1 MSVLDA
7 TTGAF
12 PRVERLLEESWE
24 DRARRAS
31 RRELRSESLAAAAFA
46 LAAVSLLV
54 VAGAP
59 GFDPLAAGV
68 LVAGYAVVSRIE
80 FPVGAGYVVPSQ
92 LVLVPMLV
100 LLPPATVPALAAAGL
115 FCGAL
120 LDLALRRGHPER
132 LLFSLPDAWHAVGAA
147 LVFVAAGSPGPD
159 ELRAPVLVGAFAA
172 CCAFDLLSAMVREA
186 GALGIRPQVQAR
198 VFGLVWTVDAC
209 LVPVGYLAAVQA
221 GDGPGAVGLV
231 APLSGLLLLLARDR
245 RRRIDMAH
253 GRLELVRHER
263 TRLQSAVRRLGEAF
277 AAKLDLQSVLAIALR
292 ASVEALDADAG
303 RLSFAA
309 GGQRVELTEPED
321 QTDLVPAAGPQG
333 PVHVGEH
340 WAMTLPLDPPDEALR
355 AHGSITIARR
365 DRPFEPD
372 EVTLFTELVERVRTA
387 ASEVLAHRRLQEQ
400 ALTDQLTG
408 LGNRRQLRQ
417 DLDGCFAGGREGLLA
432 LFDLNGFKHFNDRH
446 GHLAG
451 DRLLERLGV
460 ALSAAVT
467 PGGTAYRLG
476 GDEFCVLLP
485 YERAS
490 AATELGAAAA
500 ALTESGDG
508 YTITTAYGVVL
519 LPHEAADADAAL
531 QVADERMYAQ
541 KRGRDVT
548 GQRHAADAL
557 MDALASR
564 APGLRN
570 HAAEVGALAV
580 ETGRRL
586 GLDERAL
593 GELELAAE
601 LHDIGKVAVSDAI
614 LEKPGPLD
622 ELEWEIVRRHTV
634 LGQELLEATEALRPL
649 APIVRASHER
659 WDGGGYP
666 DRLAGDAIPLG
677 ARIIAVCDAY
687 DAMTSDRSYRRR
699 LPGDLALQELAETA
713 GSQFDPE
720 VVDAFLSGRRRIGQ
734 PA

>member
-1 MSVLDA
+1 M
-7 TTGAF
+7 
-12 PRVERLLEESWE
+12 
-24 DRARRAS
+24 
-31 RRELRSESLAAAAFA
+31 
-46 LAAVSLLV
+46 
-54 VAGAP
+54 
-59 GFDPLAAGV
+59 
-68 LVAGYAVVSRIE
+68 
-80 FPVGAGYVVPSQ
+80 
-92 LVLVPMLV
+92 
-100 LLPPATVPALAAAGL
+100 
-115 FCGAL
+115 
-120 LDLALRRGHPER
+120 
-132 LLFSLPDAWHAVGAA
+132 
-147 LVFVAAGSPGPD
+147 VF
-159 ELRAPVLVGAFAA
+159 
-172 CCAFDLLSAMVREA
+172 
-186 GALGIRPQVQAR
+186 
-198 VFGLVWTVDAC
+198 
-209 LVPVGYLAAVQA
+209 
-221 GDGPGAVGLV
+221 V

-245 RRRIDMAH
+245 RRRIEMAH

-277 AAKLDLQSVLAIALR
+277 AAKLDLESILAIALR

-303 RLSFAA
+303 RLAFDGA
-309 GGQRVELTEPED
+309 GRRLELTEPD
-321 QTDLVPAAGPQG
+321 AVTDLVPVAGPHGQD
-333 PVHVGEH
+333 HVGEH
-340 WAMTLPLDPPDEALR
+340 WSMTLPLDPADEDLDGR
-355 AHGSITIARR
+355 GTITIARR
-365 DRPFEPD
+365 GRRFQAD
-372 EVTLFTELVERVRTA
+372 EVALFTELVERVRTA
-387 ASEVLAHRRLQEQ
+387 AGDVLAHQRLQEQ
-400 ALTDQLTG
+400 AMTDQLTG
-408 LGNRRQLRQ
+408 LGNRRRLKQ
-417 DLDGCFAGGREGLLA
+417 DLEACFDGRRDALLA

-451 DRLLERLGV
+451 DRLLERLGA
-460 ALSAAVT
+460 ALAAAAS
-467 PGGTAYRLG
+467 PSGTAYRLG

-485 YERAS
+485 YGAAG
-490 AATELGAAAA
+490 AATELGGAVA

-519 LPHEAADADAAL
+519 LPHEAADPETAL

-541 KRGRDVT
+541 KRGRDAT

-564 APGLRN
+564 APGLRD

-580 ETGRRL
+580 DTGRRL
-586 GLDERAL
+586 GLDDHTL

-622 ELEWEIVRRHTV
+622 ALEWEIVRRHTV

-666 DRLAGDAIPLG
+666 DRLSGDAIPLG

-699 LPGDLALQELAETA
+699 LPGELALEELAATA
-713 GSQFDPE
+713 GTQFDPD
-720 VVDAFLSGRRRIGQ
+720 VVEAFLAGRRRIGQ